1 MIYTIWLLAGAVI
14 GALAAFL
21 AGRPALK
28 RYEQTESGLKNEI
41 EAKNGQLFELNRQVA
56 ESRTQCRALEER
68 IAPFAAN
75 LRTRGASSQ
84 RGRDHPDAATAGGI
98 SRIWPTT
105 FWKRRAASSNRPTAN
120 RSNSY

>member
-1 MIYTIWLLAGAVI
+1 MIYTIWLLAGALI
-14 GALAAFL
+14 GALAAFF

-68 IAPFAAN
+68 IALLQQTYEREELRRKEEEIRRRYRGDTDTRLRVFQRMLSFSALSCKKDKN
-75 LRTRGASSQ
+75 L
-84 RGRDHPDAATAGGI
+84 
-98 SRIWPTT
+98 
-105 FWKRRAASSNRPTAN
+105 
-120 RSNSY
+120 